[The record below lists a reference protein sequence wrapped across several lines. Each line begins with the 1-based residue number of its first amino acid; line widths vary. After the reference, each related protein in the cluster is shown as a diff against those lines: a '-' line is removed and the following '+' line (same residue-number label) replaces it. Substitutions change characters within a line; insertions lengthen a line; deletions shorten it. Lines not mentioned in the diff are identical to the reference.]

1 MKKKIL
7 CLAFVLI
14 LCLSVFPFSVFA
26 SENEFS
32 IDLTN
37 TSIEDDFGKV
47 FCGKLKPE
55 EFVENSRDD
64 NIHYLISME
73 GCSSEGNN
81 VELYFYVYNPSRKDI
96 VKSSSLHKLTLAT
109 YTGSDD
115 SSANSYSKYDARLVA
130 TYGAKEESENTTDA
144 LLLKFEVNLNK
155 SYDITQDR
163 YYRIAE
169 VELLFEGH
177 SNATAFV
184 AGKEYKFFNGENG
197 AINCSSKD
205 LTTIEMDAF
214 HTFYRVDTEGMDRY
228 TDIQSIYFPVSN
240 ELMKLYGGMYA
251 LDLEWYK
258 DTLNPSLMVNSLTV
272 RDEFQNNW
280 ISNRYSSFKY
290 SLMYEKYC
298 HSLELVEF
306 YRKGVNVSALSS
318 YTWLDWA
325 NPSTER
331 SFYYWNNHK
340 LPLYPDVGGPKADS
354 DVTIGSVFYAH
365 DVTTPEAV
373 SLYGEEILD
382 YIESQGDRDSLYS
395 SKQAEPTKQQFT
407 VETVGNS
414 YDVYVP
420 RTGWL
425 HNFAFWNWNTDK
437 DTGESVDISVFEK
450 IVVSDLDKLSVNDFS
465 SKYFVDKNDVKCS
478 SGKCEQCL
486 KCRVYDEKYKDCTWF
501 LLRYETTFYQSYDA
515 IVIDNET
522 GNAGFNVEE
531 DLWNIKDEPCKAFV
545 FQSEVIRD
553 LDTIAITFK
562 DVKEGVDVYSTFP
575 ILRSP
580 TTFVADAWNP
590 TEKPTISNLG
600 LEDKVDIDWDRI
612 LNTLKIIAFVLVALI
627 ALRFVLPVVS
637 SIVKMFK
644 GRERKKERKNKR
656 K

>member
-47 FCGKLKPE
+47 FCGLLKPE
-55 EFVENSRDD
+55 EFVEKPMDD
-64 NIHYLISME
+64 KVYYLISME

-81 VELYFYVYNPSRKDI
+81 TELYFYVYNPSRKDI
-96 VKSSSLHKLTLAT
+96 VKNSVLNKLTFAT

-115 SSANSYSKYDARLVA
+115 SSANSYSKYDAKLVA
-130 TYGAKEESENTTDA
+130 THGAKEKSENTTDA
-144 LLLKFEVNLNK
+144 LLLKYEVNLNK

-169 VELLFEGH
+169 VELLIEGDT
-177 SNATAFV
+177 NATAFV

-197 AINCSSKD
+197 VVNCSSKD
-205 LTTIEMDAF
+205 LTTLEMDAF
-214 HTFYRVDTEGMDRY
+214 HTFYRVDTEGVDRY

-240 ELMKLYGGMYA
+240 ELLKTFGGMYA

-258 DTLNPSLMVNSLTV
+258 DTLNPALVVDSSIV

-290 SLMYEKYC
+290 SLMYERYC
-298 HSLELVEF
+298 PSLDLIEF
-306 YRKGVNVSALSS
+306 YRNGVNVSALSS

-325 NPSTER
+325 NPLKEKSY
-331 SFYYWNNHK
+331 YYWNNHK
-340 LPLYPDVGGPKADS
+340 LLLYPDVGGPNVDS

-365 DVTTPEAV
+365 DVTTHEAV
-373 SLYGEEILD
+373 SIYGEEILS
-382 YIESQGDRDSLYS
+382 YINAQGDRASLYA
-395 SKQAEPTKQQFT
+395 SKQLEATKQQFT
-407 VETVGNS
+407 VETIGNS
-414 YDVYVP
+414 YDKYVP

-425 HNFAFWNWNTDK
+425 HNFAFLNWNTDK
-437 DTGESVDISVFEK
+437 DSGEQVDVSVFET
-450 IVVSDLDKLSVNDFS
+450 IVLSDLDKLSVKDFS
-465 SKYFVDKNDVKCS
+465 NKYLVDINDVKCNT
-478 SGKCEQCL
+478 GKCENCIN
-486 KCRVYDEKYKDCTWF
+486 CRVNDDKYDDCTWF
-501 LLRYETTFYQSYDA
+501 LLRYDTTFYQSYDA

-522 GNAGFNVEE
+522 GNAGFNVEG
-531 DLWNIKDEPCKAFV
+531 DLWKIENAPCNAFV
-545 FQSEVIRD
+545 FESQLIRD
-553 LDTIAITFK
+553 FDTVAVTFK
-562 DVKEGVDVYSTFP
+562 DVKDGVDVYSTFP

-590 TEKPTISNLG
+590 TKKPSFGNLFQD
-600 LEDKVDIDWDRI
+600 DKDFDWDKFLQI
-612 LNTLKIIAFVLVALI
+612 LKIVVFVLVSLVL
-627 ALRFVLPVVS
+627 LRFILP
-637 SIVKMFK
+637 IVKPIFK
-644 GRERKKERKNKR
+644 TFKRKIKERKNKR

>member
-47 FCGKLKPE
+47 FCGLLKPE
-55 EFVENSRDD
+55 EFVEKPMDD
-64 NIHYLISME
+64 KVYYLISME

-81 VELYFYVYNPSRKDI
+81 TELYFYVYNPSRKDI
-96 VKSSSLHKLTLAT
+96 VKNSALNKLTLAT

-115 SSANSYSKYDARLVA
+115 SSANSYSKYDAKLVA
-130 TYGAKEESENTTDA
+130 TYGAKEKSENTTDA
-144 LLLKFEVNLNK
+144 LLLKYEVNLNK

-169 VELLFEGH
+169 VELLIEGDT
-177 SNATAFV
+177 NATAFV

-197 AINCSSKD
+197 VVNCSSKD
-205 LTTIEMDAF
+205 LATLEMDAF
-214 HTFYRVDTEGMDRY
+214 HTFYRVDTEGVDRY

-240 ELMKLYGGMYA
+240 ELLKTFGGMYA

-258 DTLNPSLMVNSLTV
+258 DALNPVLVVDSSIV

-290 SLMYEKYC
+290 SLMYERYC
-298 HSLELVEF
+298 PSLDLIEF
-306 YRKGVNVSALSS
+306 YRNGVNVSALSS

-325 NPSTER
+325 NPLKEKSY
-331 SFYYWNNHK
+331 YYWNNHK
-340 LPLYPDVGGPKADS
+340 LPLYPDVGGPNVDS

-365 DVTTPEAV
+365 DVTTHEAV
-373 SLYGEEILD
+373 SIYGEEILS
-382 YIESQGDRDSLYS
+382 YINAQGDRASLYA
-395 SKQAEPTKQQFT
+395 SKQLEATKQQFT
-407 VETVGNS
+407 VETIGNS
-414 YDVYVP
+414 YDKYVP

-437 DTGESVDISVFEK
+437 DSGEQVDVSVFET
-450 IVVSDLDKLSVNDFS
+450 IVLSDLDKLSVKDFS
-465 SKYFVDKNDVKCS
+465 NKYFVDINDVKCNT
-478 SGKCEQCL
+478 GKCENCIN
-486 KCRVYDEKYKDCTWF
+486 CRVNDDKYDDCTWF
-501 LLRYETTFYQSYDA
+501 LLRYDTTFYQSYDA

-522 GNAGFNVEE
+522 GNAGFNVEG
-531 DLWNIKDEPCKAFV
+531 DLWKIENAPCNAFV
-545 FQSEVIRD
+545 FESQLIRD
-553 LDTIAITFK
+553 FDTVAVTFK
-562 DVKEGVDVYSTFP
+562 DVKDGVEVYSTFP

-590 TEKPTISNLG
+590 TKKPSFGNLFQD
-600 LEDKVDIDWDRI
+600 DKDFDWDKFLQI
-612 LNTLKIIAFVLVALI
+612 LKIVVFVLVSLVL
-627 ALRFVLPVVS
+627 LRFILP
-637 SIVKMFK
+637 IVKPIFK
-644 GRERKKERKNKR
+644 TFKRKIKERKNKR

>member
-47 FCGKLKPE
+47 FCGLLKPE
-55 EFVENSRDD
+55 EFVEKPMDD
-64 NIHYLISME
+64 KVYYLISME

-81 VELYFYVYNPSRKDI
+81 TELYFYVYNPSRKDI
-96 VKSSSLHKLTLAT
+96 VKNSALNKLTLAT
-109 YTGSDD
+109 YTGSND
-115 SSANSYSKYDARLVA
+115 SSANSYSKYDAKLVA
-130 TYGAKEESENTTDA
+130 THGAKEKSENTTDA
-144 LLLKFEVNLNK
+144 LLLKYEVNLNK

-169 VELLFEGH
+169 VELLIEGDT
-177 SNATAFV
+177 NATAFV

-197 AINCSSKD
+197 VVNCSSKD
-205 LTTIEMDAF
+205 LTTLEMDAF
-214 HTFYRVDTEGMDRY
+214 HTFYRVDTEGVDRY

-240 ELMKLYGGMYA
+240 ELLKTFGGMYA

-258 DTLNPSLMVNSLTV
+258 DTLNPALVVDSSIV

-290 SLMYEKYC
+290 SLMYERYC
-298 HSLELVEF
+298 PSLDLIEF
-306 YRKGVNVSALSS
+306 YRNGVNVSALSS

-325 NPSTER
+325 NPLKEKSY
-331 SFYYWNNHK
+331 YYWNNHK
-340 LPLYPDVGGPKADS
+340 LPLYPDVGGPNVDS

-365 DVTTPEAV
+365 DVTTHEAV
-373 SLYGEEILD
+373 SIYGEEILS
-382 YIESQGDRDSLYS
+382 YINAQGDRASLYA
-395 SKQAEPTKQQFT
+395 SKQLEATKQQFT
-407 VETVGNS
+407 VETIGNS
-414 YDVYVP
+414 YDKYVP

-437 DTGESVDISVFEK
+437 DSGEQVDVSVFET
-450 IVVSDLDKLSVNDFS
+450 IVLSDLDKLSVKDFS
-465 SKYFVDKNDVKCS
+465 NKYLVDINDVKCNT
-478 SGKCEQCL
+478 GKCENCIN
-486 KCRVYDEKYKDCTWF
+486 CRVNDDKYDDCTWF
-501 LLRYETTFYQSYDA
+501 LLRYDTTFYQSYDA

-522 GNAGFNVEE
+522 GNAGFNVEG
-531 DLWNIKDEPCKAFV
+531 DLWKIENAPCNAFV
-545 FQSEVIRD
+545 FESQLIRD
-553 LDTIAITFK
+553 FDTVAVTFK
-562 DVKEGVDVYSTFP
+562 DVKDGVEVYSTFP

-590 TEKPTISNLG
+590 TKKPSFGNLFQD
-600 LEDKVDIDWDRI
+600 DKDFDWDKFLQI
-612 LNTLKIIAFVLVALI
+612 LKIVVFVLVSLVL
-627 ALRFVLPVVS
+627 LRFILP
-637 SIVKMFK
+637 IVKPIFK
-644 GRERKKERKNKR
+644 TFKRKIKERKNKR